1 MLNMSE
7 EHAKALE
14 APGSPAGTASSLSH
28 GDSDSDAPSSPA
40 GSEGAPG
47 AGPGVAAAVAVGGA
61 LASGAS
67 SQQRPKGAGDRDGA
81 ASGAAAADVDERFPA
96 CIRDAVSQVLKG
108 YDWSLVPMPARG
120 NGALKAKPHVK
131 RPMNAFM
138 VWAQAARRKL
148 ADQYPH
154 LHNAELSKTLGK
166 LWRLLSESEKRPFVE
181 EAERLRVQ
189 HKKDHPDYK
198 YQPRR
203 RKSVKAGQSDS
214 DSGAELS
221 HHNGN
226 QIYKADAGL
235 GSMSET
241 HHHGDHAGQTHG
253 PPTPPTTP
261 KTDLHHG
268 NKQELKHEGRRLVE
282 SGRQNIDF
290 SNVDISELSSEV
302 INNMETFDVHEF
314 DQYLPLNGH
323 SAMPSDHGQ
332 SATAGSYGT
341 SYAHSANGGSGAGAQ
356 VWPHKSPASAS
367 PSSSETGQQRPHIKT
382 EQLSPSHYSDQS
394 HSSPTH
400 SDYGSYSAQGC
411 ATTVSSSA
419 SATAS
424 FSSSP
429 CDYTDLQNSSYYNP
443 YPGYP
448 SGIYQYPYFHSS
460 RRPYA
465 TPILNSLSIPPSHS
479 PTANW
484 DQPVY
489 TTLTRP

>member
-1 MLNMSE
+1 MTE
-7 EHAKALE
+7 EHDKALE
-14 APGSPAGTASSLSH
+14 APCSPAGTTSSMSH
-28 GDSDSDAPSSPA
+28 VDSDSDSPLSPA
-40 GSEGAPG
+40 GSEGLGCAP
-47 AGPGVAAAVAVGGA
+47 APAP
-61 LASGAS
+61 
-67 SQQRPKGAGDRDGA
+67 RPP
-81 ASGAAAADVDERFPA
+81 GAAALGAKVDAAEVDERFPA

-108 YDWSLVPMPARG
+108 YDWSLVPMPVRG
-120 NGALKAKPHVK
+120 NGSLKAKPHVK

-166 LWRLLSESEKRPFVE
+166 LWRLLSENEKRPFVE

-221 HHNGN
+221 HHGGT
-226 QIYKADAGL
+226 QLYKADSGL
-235 GSMSET
+235 GGMADS
-241 HHHGDHAGQTHG
+241 HHHGDHTAPSQGSPSEPTRGSAGQAQGSLCHRG
-253 PPTPPTTP
+253 
-261 KTDLHHG
+261 
-268 NKQELKHEGRRLVE
+268 HEGRRLVD

-290 SNVDISELSSEV
+290 SNLDISELSSEV

-323 SAMPSDHGQ
+323 AALPAEHGP
-332 SATAGSYGT
+332 AAAASYGS
-341 SYAHSANGGSGAGAQ
+341 SYSHSGAGAAAQ
-356 VWPHKSPASAS
+356 VWTHKSPAAAS
-367 PSSSETGQQRPHIKT
+367 PAAAEPGQQRPHIKT
-382 EQLSPSHYSDQS
+382 EQLSPSHYSEQP
-394 HSSPTH
+394 HGSPAH
-400 SDYGSYSAQGC
+400 SDSYGSFGGQAC
-411 ATTVSSSA
+411 ATSA
-419 SATAS
+419 APAAAAAS
-424 FSSSP
+424 FSSSQ
-429 CDYTDLQNSSYYNP
+429 CDYTDLQSSNYYNP
-443 YPGYP
+443 YPGYA
-448 SGIYQYPYFHSS
+448 SSLYQYPYFHSS

-465 TPILNSLSIPPSHS
+465 TPILNGLSIPPAHS

-484 DQPVY
+484 EQPVY

>member
-1 MLNMSE
+1 MTE
-7 EHAKALE
+7 EHDKALE
-14 APGSPAGTASSLSH
+14 APCSPAGTTSSMSH
-28 GDSDSDAPSSPA
+28 VDSDSDSPLSPA
-40 GSEGAPG
+40 GSEGLGCAP
-47 AGPGVAAAVAVGGA
+47 APAP
-61 LASGAS
+61 
-67 SQQRPKGAGDRDGA
+67 RPP
-81 ASGAAAADVDERFPA
+81 GAAALGAKVDAAEVDERFPA

-108 YDWSLVPMPARG
+108 YDWSLVPMPVRG
-120 NGALKAKPHVK
+120 NGSLKAKPHVK

-166 LWRLLSESEKRPFVE
+166 LWRLLSENEKRPFVE

-221 HHNGN
+221 HHAGT
-226 QIYKADAGL
+226 QLYKADTGL
-235 GSMSET
+235 GGMADS
-241 HHHGDHAGQTHG
+241 HHHGDHAGQPHG

-268 NKQELKHEGRRLVE
+268 SKQELKHEGRRLVE

-323 SAMPSDHGQ
+323 AALPAEHG
-332 SATAGSYGT
+332 ATAASYGGSYSHSGT
-341 SYAHSANGGSGAGAQ
+341 GAAAQ
-356 VWPHKSPASAS
+356 VWTHKSPAAVS
-367 PSSSETGQQRPHIKT
+367 PAAAEPGQQRPHIKT
-382 EQLSPSHYSDQS
+382 EQLSPSHYSEQQQHSPQQLSYGSFNLQHYSSSYPSISRAQYEYGEHQGSGSYYS
-394 HSSPTH
+394 HAAGQGSGLYSTFSYMNPSQRPMYTPIADTSGVPSIPQTH
-400 SDYGSYSAQGC
+400 SPQ
-411 ATTVSSSA
+411 
-419 SATAS
+419 
-424 FSSSP
+424 
-429 CDYTDLQNSSYYNP
+429 
-443 YPGYP
+443 
-448 SGIYQYPYFHSS
+448 H
-460 RRPYA
+460 
-465 TPILNSLSIPPSHS
+465 
-479 PTANW
+479 W
-484 DQPVY
+484 EQPVY
-489 TTLTRP
+489 TQLTRP